1 MVLGRPDGT
10 TLSTL
15 TGYDTHSVLLDSDL
29 NPETLPVRLCGAVVF
44 GTLTSSGRAQSHYG
58 AWDSA
63 SSQNYSINFNN
74 QNTKNPF
81 SLQVNDTTVEIGSA
95 GDQVSNDIWEF
106 DVIFSQESSSST
118 QVDYSIYQNG
128 ELYATDSVIID
139 DAVSEGTVFNEVFLQ
154 FRQRAL
160 IAFDDLRIFSYESEE

>member
-1 MVLGRPDGT
+1 M
-10 TLSTL
+10 
-15 TGYDTHSVLLDSDL
+15 
-29 NPETLPVRLCGAVVF
+29 
-44 GTLTSSGRAQSHYG
+44 
-58 AWDSA
+58 
-63 SSQNYSINFNN
+63 
-74 QNTKNPF
+74 
-81 SLQVNDTTVEIGSA
+81 NDTTVEIGSA

-139 DAVSEGTVFNEVFLQ
+139 DAVSEGTVFNEVFLR
-154 FRQRAL
+154 FRQRSQ